1 MQLLVLYEI
10 SKESLPKKPTK
21 NIADKKIWFSNRQS
35 FFEEVAQ
42 DMGLI
47 PNKSG
52 LDMGFERHPLRISL
66 RLPMIFVTP
75 SSILK
80 MVST

>member
-1 MQLLVLYEI
+1 MKYQRVYLKNQKI
-10 SKESLPKKPTK
+10 SLIKKYGFQT
-21 NIADKKIWFSNRQS
+21 DKA
-35 FFEEVAQ
+35 FEEVAQ

-52 LDMGFERHPLRISL
+52 LDIGFERHPWRIVEE
-66 RLPMIFVTP
+66 RQMIFVIP

-80 MVST
+80 MESIWVWFLRILL

>member
-1 MQLLVLYEI
+1 MV
-10 SKESLPKKPTK
+10 
-21 NIADKKIWFSNRQS
+21 FSNRQS

-52 LDMGFERHPLRISL
+52 LDIGFEHPWRISL
-66 RLPMIFVTP
+66 RRQMIFVIP

-80 MVST
+80 TMN

>member
-1 MQLLVLYEI
+1 MV
-10 SKESLPKKPTK
+10 
-21 NIADKKIWFSNRQS
+21 FSNRQS

-52 LDMGFERHPLRISL
+52 LDIGFERILWRISL
-66 RLPMIFVTP
+66 RLQMIFVIIDFEDGINLGP
-75 SSILK
+75 FLKIL
-80 MVST
+80 

>member
-1 MQLLVLYEI
+1 MV
-10 SKESLPKKPTK
+10 
-21 NIADKKIWFSNRQS
+21 FSNRQS

-47 PNKSG
+47 RINQARY
-52 LDMGFERHPLRISL
+52 GFERHPWRISL
-66 RLPMIFVTP
+66 RRQMIFVIP

>member
-10 SKESLPKKPTK
+10 SKESLPKTNQKISLIKKYGFFKQTK
-21 NIADKKIWFSNRQS
+21 L
-35 FFEEVAQ
+35 FEEVAQ

-52 LDMGFERHPLRISL
+52 LDMVLNA
-66 RLPMIFVTP
+66 
-75 SSILK
+75 ILY
-80 MVST
+80 VSR

>member
-1 MQLLVLYEI
+1 MV
-10 SKESLPKKPTK
+10 
-21 NIADKKIWFSNRQS
+21 FSNRQS

-52 LDMGFERHPLRISL
+52 LDIGFNAS
-66 RLPMIFVTP
+66 FG
-75 SSILK
+75 
-80 MVST
+80 VSR

>member
-10 SKESLPKKPTK
+10 SKESLPKTNQKISLIKNMVFKQTK
-21 NIADKKIWFSNRQS
+21 L
-35 FFEEVAQ
+35 FEEVAQ

-52 LDMGFERHPLRISL
+52 LDMGFERHLWRISL
-66 RLPMIFVTP
+66 RRQMIFVIP